1 MYREDIGSTLVR
13 AITAFDHGGR
23 SRRVLLRDRYLGVNC
38 MTLGRGAV
46 LCWRLVQT
54 VALIAY
60 CGCGMLRGR
69 PGRPV
74 DLVTGN
80 FGAVGGLIYF
90 RAIRAVGRSDCSD
103 VLCKGLMDFEHQ
115 GGWSL

>member
-1 MYREDIGSTLVR
+1 
-13 AITAFDHGGR
+13 
-23 SRRVLLRDRYLGVNC
+23 
-38 MTLGRGAV
+38 MTLRRGAV

-80 FGAVGGLIYF
+80 FGDYGGLMDLNI
-90 RAIRAVGRSDCSD
+90 RAIGRSDFTTVWD
-103 VLCKGLMDFEHQ
+103 FCKADRGDQLTWFMRGNFETFKNFEIF
-115 GGWSL
+115 

>member
-1 MYREDIGSTLVR
+1 
-13 AITAFDHGGR
+13 
-23 SRRVLLRDRYLGVNC
+23 

-80 FGAVGGLIYF
+80 FGAVEVLIYF

-103 VLCKGLMDFEHQ
+103 VLCKGLMDFETLKFCFDLIVRATEAVDRSDFSNVELCGILQ
-115 GGWSL
+115 D

>member
-1 MYREDIGSTLVR
+1 
-13 AITAFDHGGR
+13 
-23 SRRVLLRDRYLGVNC
+23 

-80 FGAVGGLIYF
+80 FGAVGGVDLF
-90 RAIRAVGRSDCSD
+90 PGD
-103 VLCKGLMDFEHQ
+103 Q